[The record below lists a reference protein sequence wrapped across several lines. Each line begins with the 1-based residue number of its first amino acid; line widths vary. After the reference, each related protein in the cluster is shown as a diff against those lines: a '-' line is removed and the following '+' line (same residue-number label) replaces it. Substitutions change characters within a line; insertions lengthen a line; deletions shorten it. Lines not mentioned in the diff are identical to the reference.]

1 MDDAF
6 TSRLEITYGP
16 AGSADRRDPV
26 GSSDPLGSAGAGGQ
40 LGSSDPLGS
49 AGAGSGQVVSAGL
62 AGGIGAEPGQPI
74 SLDLHPILRDFAHS
88 TASASHRAWLT
99 GLTWTAHLRDAMIVV
114 TASSPDGSSFGFGI
128 PDGPAASRLAAA
140 ADRLQDFVVEHLRVG
155 LPPVPGTAR
164 PARAHLHDDVALWAD
179 DRTAWT
185 CPIGSYA

>member
-6 TSRLEITYGP
+6 TSRLQITYGP

-26 GSSDPLGSAGAGGQ
+26 GSSDPLGSSGAGGQ
-40 LGSSDPLGS
+40 VGSSDPLGS
-49 AGAGSGQVVSAGL
+49 AGAGGHAGSAGL
-62 AGGIGAEPGQPI
+62 AGGLGAEPGQPI
-74 SLDLHPILRDFAHS
+74 SRDLHPILRDFAHS

-128 PDGPAASRLAAA
+128 PDGPAASRLATA

-164 PARAHLHDDVALWAD
+164 PAHALLHDGVALWAD